1 MGQTRKEAKLVLFA
15 GVDEATLQRSIAHF
29 HRLEQA
35 EQGASDAMVKRIQTV
50 RQSLSAS
57 VANAKQEAV
66 VSAEVA
72 RSINTQIRSREQL
85 IATIDRQANAQ
96 RNAILKGGAASAAA
110 PAGIS
115 GGGKASGALAALGS
129 VLPGPVGDIARQAGN
144 FSRLT
149 EQIER
154 MGGSAT
160 GLTAALGPAALAM
173 VSIGVAFAALKKK
186 IDEAQRSLDASVQRQ
201 VDYYKLIATGTTEQI
216 QTEIKARQI
225 EHDAYVRAARDIDDA
240 VTKLDIFG
248 KAVVTIGGV
257 FGLGPV
263 KNFKELQDQANEA
276 AADINTLTQG
286 LSSSEVAAN
295 DAAAAAI
302 KQAKETDKV
311 AKAAE
316 KVAIKQAEQAKTA
329 EAITALYDTINSR
342 QRSAAD
348 TIRKQEF
355 NLTNDRLRIFADYAQ
370 RIKDAE
376 VQAKRD
382 EAREARRAAF
392 DRLVAL
398 KQRELSEFD
407 LLLRGDFAGVSR
419 SRREGQVQ
427 AEVDRYR
434 TEFEAN
440 EKLISQ
446 RERDFD
452 DQLSLNR
459 QLAELTTRISQER
472 IGAAQSEL
480 GFMREQV
487 SEFFRLKGYLGDV
500 SRFTN
505 DQITRFYKI
514 VAQIAGAPQ
523 INFGAKLGSAGVSAA
538 PPSFGQP
545 AQSQSSGF
553 GSGGGFAPTGGFQPT
568 NTTSNVFNINGVTDP
583 KAVARA
589 VDERLR
595 AVTRQ

>member
-57 VANAKQEAV
+57 VANAKQEAI

-72 RSINTQIRSREQL
+72 RSINIQIRSREQL

-110 PAGIS
+110 PVGIS
-115 GGGKASGALAALGS
+115 GGGGRTSGALAALGS

-186 IDEAQRSLDASVQRQ
+186 IDEAQRSLDTSVQRQ

-225 EHDAYVRAARDIDDA
+225 EHDAYVRAAKDIDDA

-276 AADINTLTQG
+276 AADIDALTQG

-295 DAAAAAI
+295 DAAAAAA
-302 KQAKETDKV
+302 KQAKETEKV

-355 NLTNDRLRIFADYAQ
+355 NLANDRLRIFADYAQ

-434 TEFEAN
+434 AEFEAN

-523 INFGAKLGSAGVSAA
+523 INFGAKLGSASVSAA
-538 PPSFGQP
+538 PPSFGQSSQP
-545 AQSQSSGF
+545 QSSGF
-553 GSGGGFAPTGGFQPT
+553 GGGGGFAPTGGFQPT
-568 NTTSNVFNINGVTDP
+568 SSINNTYNFNGYDNSQI
-583 KAVARA
+583 AR
-589 VDERLR
+589 VVKETFRQ
-595 AVTRQ
+595 VTR